1 MIQFGIE
8 LLIFSEIIP
17 LTNLFSQSKMKGMDQ
32 IFSLGFMAHTLSVQ
46 AINQSKKRQGSVTY
60 STDCENK
67 LSKIHVMFL
76 GFNRG

>member
-32 IFSLGFMAHTLSVQ
+32 IFFTLSVQ

-67 LSKIHVMFL
+67 LSKIHVMSL